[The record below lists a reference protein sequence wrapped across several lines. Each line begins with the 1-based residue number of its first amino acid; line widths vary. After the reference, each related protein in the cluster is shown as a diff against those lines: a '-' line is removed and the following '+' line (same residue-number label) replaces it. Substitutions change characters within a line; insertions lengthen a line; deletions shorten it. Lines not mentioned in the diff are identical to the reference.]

1 MRAAHRETPL
11 TMGNEVELL
20 RDGAATYRAMYQA
33 IRGAR
38 HHINME
44 TYIFRDDTIGLQ
56 MARLLAQ
63 KRQQGVAVNLIYDSV
78 GSMDTPKEF
87 FRQLAGDGVN
97 VLITNAYFV
106 PDERMLIALESAAG
120 AGVEVTLLLPSH
132 SDFWATLYAG
142 RAKYARLLRG
152 GVRIHERK
160 AALLHSKT
168 AVIDGVWSTLGST
181 NLDRRSL
188 ESNDEMDAIVLG
200 RAFGD
205 QMEAMFR
212 DDLQASEAISAERWR
227 QRPLGSRLREL
238 SSVLLEAW
246 L

>member
-1 MRAAHRETPL
+1 
-11 TMGNEVELL
+11 
-20 RDGAATYRAMYQA
+20 
-33 IRGAR
+33 
-38 HHINME
+38 
-44 TYIFRDDTIGLQ
+44 
-56 MARLLAQ
+56 
-63 KRQQGVAVNLIYDSV
+63 
-78 GSMDTPKEF
+78 
-87 FRQLAGDGVN
+87 
-97 VLITNAYFV
+97 
-106 PDERMLIALESAAG
+106 MLIALESAAG
-120 AGVEVTLLLPSH
+120 AGVEVTLVLPSH

-142 RAKYARLLRG
+142 RAKYARLLRA

-168 AVIDGVWSTLGST
+168 AVIDGVWSTVGST

-227 QRPLGSRLREL
+227 QRPPASRLKEL
-238 SSVLLEAW
+238 GAVLFQRW